1 MGATYTRQS
10 SSNITDGAVIEASH
24 LNDEFDQ
31 LLAAFAVSSGHTHDG
46 TAAEGGPITKL
57 LGTAI
62 TIGDATASTDIA
74 VTFDGES
81 NDGILTWMEDEDYF
95 QFSDDLLLLNTEKL
109 QFRDTAIYI
118 NSSAD
123 GQLDLVA
130 DTEIQIAATT
140 VDINGNVDVSGT
152 LTVAGAVDFG
162 DAALSNV
169 GAVQLDSIAGDGDT
183 NTSITFSGSDVI
195 TITAGGDAQFTFN
208 NGSILPS
215 TDNDIDLG
223 SSSLEFK
230 DGYFDGTVYADAIN
244 FNGTAISATAA
255 ELNIM
260 DGVTATTAELNIM
273 DGVTSTTAELNL
285 VDGITA
291 GTVSA
296 SKAVIVDS
304 NKDLTGLRNLTI
316 SGDLTVS
323 GDDITMGT
331 NTAGNLLVAD
341 GTNFNS
347 IAVGSLSEISSVAS
361 DDVLLAVD
369 TSGGGLK
376 KIARSTLVSGLA
388 SSSALSNVVED
399 STPQLGGDLDVNGN
413 GLTSTSNGNI
423 ALTPN
428 GSGVVRIDGSNGIDI
443 ESGAISIKNSGSES
457 YVRFYCES
465 SNAHYTQ
472 LQAAPHSAYSGSPTV
487 VLPASAD
494 TLVGRATTDT
504 LTNKTLT
511 TPVIAEI
518 DSGSSITLD
527 ATTDIILDADGADV
541 VLKDGGTTFGS
552 LTNSSG
558 ELVIKSGS
566 TPTAAIT
573 LSGANATI
581 EGNLTVDG
589 NFDVTGT
596 LDFSDSDITN
606 IGSIALDT
614 ITNDGTDITL
624 DSSGDIVL
632 DAGGGDFNFKD
643 DGTEILRITNSSS
656 DVIIRPVVD
665 AKDLIFQQRDGT
677 EVARIED
684 NGTFNV
690 VTDKLAINGTAIT
703 STAAELNILDGV
715 TSTATELNIMDG
727 GTAASSVTLADAD
740 RLVTNDDGTMKQ
752 VALST
757 LKTYLTSAGFST
769 EDPTALAIAL
779 G

>member
-1 MGATYTRQS
+1 MGETYTRQS
-10 SSNITDGAVIEASH
+10 SSTIVDGATIEASH
-24 LNDEFDQ
+24 FNAEFDQ
-31 LLAAFAVSSGHTHDG
+31 LLAAFQASTGHTHDG
-46 TAAEGGPITKL
+46 TANEGGPITKL
-57 LGTAI
+57 LGNTLTFGAGTA
-62 TIGDATASTDIA
+62 GTDIA
-74 VTFDGES
+74 ITFDGETS
-81 NDGILTWMEDEDYF
+81 DGVLKWMEDEDYF
-95 QFSDDLLLLNTEKL
+95 EFSDDILVASTEKL

-118 NSSAD
+118 NSSTD

-208 NGSILPS
+208 NGSIVPS

-223 SSSLEFK
+223 TSSLEFK
-230 DGYFDGTVYADAIN
+230 DAFFDGTVHTDAIN
-244 FNGTAISATAA
+244 LDGTAITATAA
-255 ELNIM
+255 EINI
-260 DGVTATTAELNIM
+260 L
-273 DGVTSTTAELNL
+273 DGVTSTASELNL

-347 IAVGSLSEISSVAS
+347 IAVGDLSEISTVAN
-361 DDVLLAVD
+361 DDVFLAVD

-376 KIARSTLVSGLA
+376 RIARSAVVSGLA
-388 SSSALSNVVED
+388 TSSAISNVVED

-428 GSGVVRIDGSNGIDI
+428 GSGVVRIDGSNGIDMQ
-443 ESGAISIKNSGSES
+443 SGAISIKNSGAQS

-465 SNAHYTQ
+465 SNAHYAQ
-472 LQAAPHSAYSGSPTV
+472 LQAPAHSDFSGNTTLT
-487 VLPASAD
+487 LPATTD

-518 DSGSSITLD
+518 DSGSTITLD
-527 ATTDIILDADGADV
+527 ATTDIVLDADGGDIF
-541 VLKDGGTTFGS
+541 LKDAGTTFGEF
-552 LTNSSG
+552 TNSSTDF
-558 ELVIKSGS
+558 VIKSTTSDKDIIFKGNDGGS
-566 TPTAAIT
+566 AIT
-573 LSGANATI
+573 ALTLDMSAAGAATFNDKITAVGTSVFTNLDISGDVD
-581 EGNLTVDG
+581 VDG
-589 NFDVTGT
+589 T
-596 LDFSDSDITN
+596 LETDAL
-606 IGSIALDT
+606 SIAST
-614 ITNDGTDITL
+614 T
-624 DSSGDIVL
+624 V
-632 DAGGGDFNFKD
+632 
-643 DGTEILRITNSSS
+643 
-656 DVIIRPVVD
+656 
-665 AKDLIFQQRDGT
+665 
-677 EVARIED
+677 
-684 NGTFNV
+684 
-690 VTDKLAINGTAIT
+690 T

-715 TSTATELNIMDG
+715 TSTAAELNILDGVTATASELNILDGVTSTATELNVMDG
-727 GTAASSVTLADAD
+727 DTSASSVTLVDAD
-740 RLVTNDDGTMKQ
+740 RLVTNDAGTMKQ
-752 VALST
+752 VALTT